1 MGWGCCEPMHF
12 EVLARLMPK
21 SRPIPWL
28 CAFLK
33 ESLAHFVILHVACDR
48 YMCYMY
54 KQDFFDLRL
63 LFASFVYIQ
72 HGVDL
77 DLNL

>member
-28 CAFLK
+28 CAFLRK
-33 ESLAHFVILHVACDR
+33 EKLILHVACDR
-48 YMCYMY
+48 YMCYIY
-54 KQDFFDLRL
+54 KQDLFDLRL

-72 HGVDL
+72 HAVYL
-77 DLNL
+77 DLNP